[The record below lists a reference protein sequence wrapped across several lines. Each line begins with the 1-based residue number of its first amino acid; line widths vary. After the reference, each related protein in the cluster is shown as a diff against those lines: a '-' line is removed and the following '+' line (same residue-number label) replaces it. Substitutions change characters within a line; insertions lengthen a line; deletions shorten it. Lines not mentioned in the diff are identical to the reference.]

1 MEKKQ
6 MTNIAPLSKKN
17 FPAPN
22 IGRMSEVRSFT
33 RAEMESLKI
42 VNSHDEGSAHLKV
55 FRDLRTRLIKHAK
68 GENFICLVTSAAP
81 GGGSHVAVNLAAT
94 IALDK
99 SKTSVLVDCNIY
111 SPYAEQLLP
120 VPSHFGLTDYLDDP
134 NVGAEEVVY
143 ASGIPRLRVVPVGYN
158 REGGTEK
165 LNSNR
170 MKEFFYELKSR
181 YPDRFIVVDAPAASD
196 YDAEIRILA
205 DLCDCV
211 VLVVPYGKVT
221 EVQLYSAIDK
231 IGRERLAGVVYNQC

>member
-1 MEKKQ
+1 MS
-6 MTNIAPLSKKN
+6 NIAPLSKKAY
-17 FPAPN
+17 PVPS

-33 RAEMESLKI
+33 RAELESLKI
-42 VNSHDEGSAHLKV
+42 VHALDEGSVHLKV
-55 FRDLRTRLIKHAK
+55 FRDLRTRLLKYSR

-99 SKTSVLVDCNIY
+99 SKTAVLVDCNIY

-120 VPSHFGLTDYLDDP
+120 VPSHFGLTDYLDDS

-165 LNSNR
+165 LNSER
-170 MKEFFYELKSR
+170 MKEFFQELKIR

-221 EVQLYSAIDK
+221 EPQLHSAIEK
-231 IGRERLAGVVYNQC
+231 IGKDRLAGVVYNQC